1 MQPVCSRW
9 SISSGSGAPGTFQG
23 LASRS
28 TRTREF
34 AFLSQGDIENIEAA
48 YSDILRYIPMIPYP
62 SPTTRRI

>member
-9 SISSGSGAPGTFQG
+9 SISSGSGARGTFQG

-48 YSDILRYIPMIPYP
+48 YSELFG
-62 SPTTRRI
+62 